1 MNKKTVSPKE
11 GYDMH
16 THIRHIAMTILMCLF
31 ATSVHAAQ
39 ISVEPVYQ
47 EVFQGGNVTINI
59 TVYPEENGV
68 YGASYTLRFNNM
80 LLYAT
85 SQAKGPFLTQDGASS
100 NIYKDEID
108 NTIGEIIYAETRS
121 ATAGV
126 TDPGVLTTITFQA
139 IGESGV
145 SSLNLS
151 DLDGALLYS
160 LSGSIPT
167 TVNNGSVNVT
177 INETPGFTISGFVEY
192 DNGDPV
198 LDPDV
203 IITNL
208 NTSEVFIAE
217 TNASSNHYHVSIN
230 STHINSSDML
240 RFNVTDSGIVSVF
253 NHMVTRDGIDAGGF
267 VRNLTTPGFT
277 ISGFVECD
285 SCNHCRY
292 DCNTTS
298 QITAIGHNATH
309 LITIEIGDILHG
321 NAAGERFKYSDFNT
335 VSG

>member
-59 TVYPEENGV
+59 TVYPEENEV

-139 IGESGV
+139 IGEGGV
-145 SSLNLS
+145 GSLNMS
-151 DLDGALLYS
+151 DLDGELLYS
-160 LSGSIPT
+160 LSGSILT
-167 TVNNGSVNVT
+167 IVNNGIVKVN
-177 INETPGFTISGFVEY
+177 INETP
-192 DNGDPV
+192 
-198 LDPDV
+198 
-203 IITNL
+203 
-208 NTSEVFIAE
+208 
-217 TNASSNHYHVSIN
+217 
-230 STHINSSDML
+230 
-240 RFNVTDSGIVSVF
+240 
-253 NHMVTRDGIDAGGF
+253 
-267 VRNLTTPGFT
+267 
-277 ISGFVECD
+277 GFVECD

-292 DCNTTS
+292 DCNTAS
-298 QITAIGHNATH
+298 QITAVGHNATH
-309 LITIEIGDILHG
+309 LITIDIGDILHG
-321 NAAGERFKYSDFNT
+321 NVAGERFK
-335 VSG
+335 